1 MQVCHRGRQTAARE
15 CLFCALCRWLRCA
28 TGHNRPL
35 AHVKWPCRAF
45 RWVSMCGTLAK
56 WGSIVERLGEGCLQG
71 LSGPSPSMTEASV
84 PLAEAPFPLQHL
96 QSIKMMEPIL
106 HVVPIIG
113 AGGADC
119 WCRCISVLAQVRKND
134 GDLRRES
141 RFCAFCRRRSPPFFL
156 TCAKTPIHLHQQS
169 APPAPMIGTT

>member
-1 MQVCHRGRQTAARE
+1 M
-15 CLFCALCRWLRCA
+15 
-28 TGHNRPL
+28 
-35 AHVKWPCRAF
+35 
-45 RWVSMCGTLAK
+45 
-56 WGSIVERLGEGCLQG
+56 ERLGEGCLQG
-71 LSGPSPSMTEASV
+71 LSGPYPSMTEASV

-134 GDLRRES
+134 GDLRQHNAQNRDS
-141 RFCAFCRRRSPPFFL
+141 RRRPHPKNP
-156 TCAKTPIHLHQQS
+156 TGAKNMGHLRQKRC
-169 APPAPMIGTT
+169 

>member
-1 MQVCHRGRQTAARE
+1 MPETCTISIIRQTAARE
-15 CLFCALCRWLRCA
+15 CLFCALCPWLRCA
-28 TGHNRPL
+28 TCRYRRL

-71 LSGPSPSMTEASV
+71 LSGPYPSMTEASV

-119 WCRCISVLAQVRKND
+119 WCRCIGVLAQVRKNG
-134 GDLRRES
+134 GDLRQHNAQNRDS
-141 RFCAFCRRRSPPFFL
+141 RRRSHPKNP
-156 TCAKTPIHLHQQS
+156 TCAKNMGHLRQKRC
-169 APPAPMIGTT
+169 

>member
-1 MQVCHRGRQTAARE
+1 MPETCTISIIRQTAARE
-15 CLFCALCRWLRCA
+15 GVFCALCRWLRCA
-28 TGHNRPL
+28 TCRYRRL
-35 AHVKWPCRAF
+35 AHVKWLCRAF

-56 WGSIVERLGEGCLQG
+56 WGSIVERLGEGCLRG
-71 LSGPSPSMTEASV
+71 LSGPYPSMTEASV

-119 WCRCISVLAQVRKND
+119 WCRCIGVLAQVRKN
-134 GDLRRES
+134 GADLRQHNAQNRDL
-141 RFCAFCRRRSPPFFL
+141 RCRSHLKNP
-156 TCAKTPIHLHQQS
+156 TCAKNIGHLRQKRC
-169 APPAPMIGTT
+169 

>member
-1 MQVCHRGRQTAARE
+1 MPETCTISIIRQTAARE
-15 CLFCALCRWLRCA
+15 GVFCALCPWLRCA
-28 TGHNRPL
+28 TGRYRPL
-35 AHVKWPCRAF
+35 AHGDRPSKVAW
-45 RWVSMCGTLAK
+45 WGLMCGSLAK
-56 WGSIVERLGEGCLQG
+56 WGSIVGRLGEGCLRG
-71 LSGPSPSMTEASV
+71 LSGPYPSMTEASV

-119 WCRCISVLAQVRKND
+119 WCRCIGVLAQVRKNV

-141 RFCAFCRRRSPPFFL
+141 RYCALCWRRSHPKNP
-156 TCAKTPIHLHQQS
+156 TCAKNMGHLRQKRC
-169 APPAPMIGTT
+169 